1 MRIRAAL
8 VEVPGGPFDVQEL
21 ELEAPRADEMLV
33 RITAAGICH
42 TDLSMRRMWPPQ
54 RLPMVF
60 GHEGAGVVEAV
71 GDAVSGFVPGD
82 TVCLTYRSCGGCA
95 QCAVGEPAYCEDAG
109 ALNAG
114 GCRPDGSS
122 PLSRTDGAPVY
133 GNFFGQSAFAS
144 HCLTTESNTVKIPAD
159 VPAAVAA
166 PLGCG
171 VQTGVGTVRTVLCP
185 SPGATLAVFGAGGV
199 GLSAVMAAVADDC
212 TVIAVDPVAARRSLA
227 MELGASAVI
236 DPTTEDDVAAAL
248 RDLTHGGPRYAIDTT
263 GKPAVV
269 SQAIGALRKRG
280 TLALVGIGTAQF
292 DTLPVLTKGLTL
304 RGVTEGDAVSA
315 KAIPELIDLYRQGRL
330 PLEKLITEFPF
341 TDIEAAAEAAATGR
355 VVKPVLVGPAADG
368 PDND

>member
-8 VEVPGGPFDVQEL
+8 VEAPGGPFAVQDL

-42 TDLSMRRMWPPQ
+42 TDLSMRRVWPSQ

-71 GDAVSGFVPGD
+71 GDAVTGFVPGD

-109 ALNAG
+109 VLNAG

-144 HCLTTESNTVKIPAD
+144 HCLTTESNTVKVPAD

-212 TVIAVDPVAARRSLA
+212 TVIAVDPIAARRSLA

-236 DPTTEDDVAAAL
+236 DPTAEDDVVAAL

-304 RGVTEGDAVSA
+304 RGVTEGDAVPA
-315 KAIPELIDLYRQGRL
+315 KTIPELIGLYRQGRL

-368 PDND
+368 TDNG